1 MAVFLKTR
9 VPRNARWIKMEERK
23 KEREKRKEE
32 EEEEEEEKEKAKEHV
47 EK

>member
-9 VPRNARWIKMEERK
+9 VPRNARWMKMEERK

-32 EEEEEEEKEKAKEHV
+32 EEEEEKAKEHV